1 MKRRVMLNQIPAEN
15 PKYSVTIQVKKDNI
29 VYSSNATLP
38 NITFNNET
46 QVVNPNG
53 NTFSN
58 VEEGEYAVSVSST
71 AYNDSYSGNITV
83 NSSNTNF
90 TISVLGYYDWS
101 IYSYYYPDNNS
112 SNSKVNAGGLVFKLT
127 LTSSSSDDDYL
138 YSGTTNADGTAKVTS
153 YKVRNDTTYI
163 ITYASQKLSNNAC
176 IVSSSVS
183 FGHLGSGGN
192 SMSSS
197 ICLTLAS
204 YQIQIALYKDV
215 TNSTWTPSTY
225 PTVSITS
232 KDGTTTSAGS
242 FSSGVAYFN
251 SIPYSSSFTVS
262 VGSTTYNY
270 ALTTTVSPITGLSSA
285 YSASVILTGKYYI
298 KAEIYNSITGT
309 YFNGCAVKVYLQNA
323 SGTNLTYG
331 TTNSGGDILFNS
343 STSYMFTYGDT
354 VKIYVPAQTVTS
366 SSNGKS
372 YSISATT
379 FSKALN
385 TSNATITSSTV
396 NKDTAYFRQLSVTT
410 ESVPVNITRTIP
422 FYSSLN
428 NICTETGSG
437 WSSINYVGA
446 TFTPSYFKNLGFTS
460 YSNSEASASGW
471 DSHNAYV
478 TYSVGGNVLWKSK
491 PWAMVVHMLGEFHD
505 SSYSGSA
512 NIGFGVKCKSSSC
525 TSINDATVYVK
536 ANDSGKVTF
545 VNMLSHPIAETANIN
560 SDGEYNISISYNPDT
575 SEISITIENASGETV
590 GKTYTAFSMSDD
602 TDTSYFMLGM
612 GPSFVVKVVEFGGY
626 IT

>member
-183 FGHLGSGGN
+183 FGHLGSGGD

-270 ALTTTVSPITGLSSA
+270 ALTTTVSPITGLASA
-285 YSASVILTGKYYI
+285 YSASVTLTGKYYI

-331 TTNSGGDILFNS
+331 TTNSGGNILFNS

-396 NKDTAYFRQLSVTT
+396 NKDTAYFIQLSVTT

-437 WSSINYVGA
+437 WSSINYTGSS
-446 TFTPSYFKNLGFTS
+446 FTPTYTSMGFASYSNEETS
-460 YSNSEASASGW
+460 YSGW
-471 DSHNAYV
+471 DTHNAYV
-478 TYSVGGNVLWKSK
+478 TYSIGGSVLWKSK
-491 PWAMVVHMLGEFHD
+491 PWAMVVHMYGDF
-505 SSYSGSA
+505 SSSSNSGAA
-512 NIGFGVKCKSSSC
+512 NVGFGVKCKSSSC
-525 TSINDATVYVK
+525 TSINDAIVYIK
-536 ANDSGKVTF
+536 ANDSGKVTL
-545 VNMLSHPIAETANIN
+545 VNMLSQPIAETANIN
-560 SDGEYNISISYNPDT
+560 SDGEYNISISYNPDNN
-575 SEISITIENASGETV
+575 EINITIENGS
-590 GKTYTAFSMSDD
+590 GKTVSKTRTVFSMSDD

-612 GPSFVVKVVEFGGY
+612 GPAFIIKEVEFGGY

>member
-15 PKYSVTIQVKKDNI
+15 PKYSVTIQVKKDNL

-90 TISVLGYYDWS
+90 TISVLGYYDWNV
-101 IYSYYYPDNNS
+101 YSYYYPDNNS

-183 FGHLGSGGN
+183 FGYLGSGGD

-232 KDGTTTSAGS
+232 KDGTTTSAGW

-270 ALTTTVSPITGLSSA
+270 ALTTTVSPITGLASA
-285 YSASVILTGKYYI
+285 YSASVTLTGKYYI

-309 YFNGCAVKVYLQNA
+309 YFNGCTVKVYLQNA

-396 NKDTAYFRQLSVTT
+396 NKDTAYFRELSVTT

-437 WSSINYVGA
+437 WSSINYTGSS
-446 TFTPSYFKNLGFTS
+446 FTPTYTSMGFVSYSNEETS
-460 YSNSEASASGW
+460 YSGW
-471 DSHNAYV
+471 DTHNAYV
-478 TYSVGGNVLWKSK
+478 TYSIGGSVLWKSK
-491 PWAMVVHMLGEFHD
+491 PWAMVVHMYGDFRN
-505 SSYSGSA
+505 SSYSGFA

-545 VNMLSHPIAETANIN
+545 VNLLSHPIAETANIN
-560 SDGEYNISISYNPDT
+560 SDGEYNISISHNPDKN
-575 SEISITIENASGETV
+575 EINITIENGS
-590 GKTYTAFSMSDD
+590 GKTVSKTCTVFSMSDD

-612 GPSFVVKVVEFGGY
+612 GPAFIIKEVEFGGY

>member
-1 MKRRVMLNQIPAEN
+1 M
-15 PKYSVTIQVKKDNI
+15 
-29 VYSSNATLP
+29 
-38 NITFNNET
+38 
-46 QVVNPNG
+46 
-53 NTFSN
+53 
-58 VEEGEYAVSVSST
+58 
-71 AYNDSYSGNITV
+71 
-83 NSSNTNF
+83 
-90 TISVLGYYDWS
+90 
-101 IYSYYYPDNNS
+101 
-112 SNSKVNAGGLVFKLT
+112 
-127 LTSSSSDDDYL
+127 
-138 YSGTTNADGTAKVTS
+138 
-153 YKVRNDTTYI
+153 
-163 ITYASQKLSNNAC
+163 
-176 IVSSSVS
+176 
-183 FGHLGSGGN
+183 
-192 SMSSS
+192 
-197 ICLTLAS
+197 
-204 YQIQIALYKDV
+204 
-215 TNSTWTPSTY
+215 
-225 PTVSITS
+225 
-232 KDGTTTSAGS
+232 

-309 YFNGCAVKVYLQNA
+309 YFNVCAVKVYLQNA

-331 TTNSGGDILFNS
+331 TTNSSGDILFNS

-372 YSISATT
+372 YNISATT

-437 WSSINYVGA
+437 WSSINYTGSS
-446 TFTPSYFKNLGFTS
+446 FTPTYTSMGFVS
-460 YSNSEASASGW
+460 YSNEETSSSGW
-471 DSHNAYV
+471 DTHNAYV
-478 TYSVGGNVLWKSK
+478 TYSIGGSVLWKSK
-491 PWAMVVHMLGEFHD
+491 PWAIVVHMYGDFRS

-512 NIGFGVKCKSSSC
+512 NVGFGVKCKSSSC

-545 VNMLSHPIAETANIN
+545 VNLLSHPIAETANIN

-612 GPSFVVKVVEFGGY
+612 GPAFIIKEVEFGGY

>member
-15 PKYSVTIQVKKDNI
+15 PKYSVTIQVKKDNL

-58 VEEGEYAVSVSST
+58 VEEGAYAVSVSST

-83 NSSNTNF
+83 NSSNTTF

-138 YSGTTNADGTAKVTS
+138 SSGTTNSDGTAKVTS

-163 ITYASQKLSNNAC
+163 ITYASQKLSNNAY

-183 FGHLGSGGN
+183 FGYLGSGGD

-215 TNSTWTPSTY
+215 KNSTWTPSTY

-251 SIPYSSSFTVS
+251 SIPYSSLFTVS

-270 ALTTTVSPITGLSSA
+270 ALTTTVSPITGLASA
-285 YSASVILTGKYYI
+285 YSASVTLTGKYYI

-331 TTNSGGDILFNS
+331 TTNSSGDILFNS

-491 PWAMVVHMLGEFHD
+491 PWAMVVHMQGEFHD
-505 SSYSGSA
+505 SSYPGSA
-512 NIGFGVKCKSSSC
+512 NIGFGVSSSSSC

-536 ANDSGKVTF
+536 ANDGGKVSF
-545 VNMLSHPIAETANIN
+545 VSGINYSMSDTASI
-560 SDGEYNISISYNPDT
+560 SSSGEYNIGISYNPDT
-575 SEISITIENASGETV
+575 NKVSITVEDGGGRSVNREYPVLSI
-590 GKTYTAFSMSDD
+590 SDD
-602 TDTSYFMLGM
+602 TSTSYFMLGM
-612 GPSFVVKVVEFGGY
+612 GPAFIVKEVEFAGY
-626 IT
+626 IA

>member
-15 PKYSVTIQVKKDNI
+15 PKYSVTIQVKKDDL

-138 YSGTTNADGTAKVTS
+138 YSGTTNSDGTAKVTS
-153 YKVRNDTTYI
+153 YKVRNDTSYI

-176 IVSSSVS
+176 IVSSSTS
-183 FGHLGSGGN
+183 FGYSGNGED

-232 KDGTTTSAGS
+232 KDGTTTSAEL

-331 TTNSGGDILFNS
+331 TTNSSGDILFNS

-437 WSSINYVGA
+437 WSSINYTGSS
-446 TFTPSYFKNLGFTS
+446 FTPTYTSIGFVSYN
-460 YSNSEASASGW
+460 NEEASYSGW
-471 DSHNAYV
+471 DTHNAYV
-478 TYSVGGNVLWKSK
+478 TYSIGGSVLWKSK
-491 PWAMVVHMLGEFHD
+491 PWAIVVHMYGDFRN
-505 SSYSGSA
+505 SSYSGFA

-536 ANDSGKVTF
+536 ANDSGKVTL
-545 VNMLSHPIAETANIN
+545 VNLLSQPIAETANIN
-560 SDGEYNISISYNPDT
+560 SDGEYNISISYNPDNN
-575 SEISITIENASGETV
+575 EINITIENGS
-590 GKTYTAFSMSDD
+590 GKTVSKTRTVFSMSDD

-612 GPSFVVKVVEFGGY
+612 GPAFIIKEVEFGGY

>member
-15 PKYSVTIQVKKDNI
+15 PKYSVTIQVKKDNL

-138 YSGTTNADGTAKVTS
+138 YSGTTNSDGTAKVTS

-163 ITYASQKLSNNAC
+163 ITYASQKLSNNAY

-183 FGHLGSGGN
+183 FGYLGSGGD

-215 TNSTWTPSTY
+215 KNSTWTPSTY

-251 SIPYSSSFTVS
+251 SIPYSSLFTVS

-437 WSSINYVGA
+437 WSSINYTGSS
-446 TFTPSYFKNLGFTS
+446 FTPTYTSMGFVSYN
-460 YSNSEASASGW
+460 NEEASYSGW
-471 DSHNAYV
+471 DTHNAYV
-478 TYSVGGNVLWKSK
+478 TYSIGGSVLWKSK
-491 PWAMVVHMLGEFHD
+491 PWAIVVHMYGDFRN
-505 SSYSGSA
+505 SSYSGFA

-525 TSINDATVYVK
+525 TSINDATVYIK

-545 VNMLSHPIAETANIN
+545 VNLLSQPIAETANIN

-612 GPSFVVKVVEFGGY
+612 GPTFVVKEVEFGGY

>member
-15 PKYSVTIQVKKDNI
+15 PKYSVTIQVKKDNL

-90 TISVLGYYDWS
+90 TISVLGYYDWNV
-101 IYSYYYPDNNS
+101 YSYYYPDNNS
-112 SNSKVNAGGLVFKLT
+112 SNSKVNAGGLVFKLALT
-127 LTSSSSDDDYL
+127 TSSSNDDYL

-153 YKVRNDTTYI
+153 YKVRMDTSYTIRYE
-163 ITYASQKLSNNAC
+163 SQKLSNNAC
-176 IVSSSVS
+176 IVAGGGS
-183 FGHLGSGGN
+183 FGYLGSGED

-197 ICLTLAS
+197 IYLTLAS

-232 KDGTTTSAGS
+232 KDGTTTSAGW

-270 ALTTTVSPITGLSSA
+270 ALTTTVSPITGLASA
-285 YSASVILTGKYYI
+285 YSASVTLTGKYYI

-437 WSSINYVGA
+437 WSSINYTGSS
-446 TFTPSYFKNLGFTS
+446 FTPTYTSMGFVSYSNEETS
-460 YSNSEASASGW
+460 YSGW
-471 DSHNAYV
+471 DTHNAYV
-478 TYSVGGNVLWKSK
+478 TYSIGGSVLWKSK
-491 PWAMVVHMLGEFHD
+491 PWAIVVHMYGDFRN

-512 NIGFGVKCKSSSC
+512 NVGFGVKCKSSSC
-525 TSINDATVYVK
+525 TSINDATVYIK
-536 ANDSGKVTF
+536 ANDSGKVTL
-545 VNMLSHPIAETANIN
+545 VNLLSQPIAETANIN
-560 SDGEYNISISYNPDT
+560 SDGEYNISISYNPDNN
-575 SEISITIENASGETV
+575 EINITIENGS
-590 GKTYTAFSMSDD
+590 GKTVSKTRTVFSMSDD

-612 GPSFVVKVVEFGGY
+612 GPAFIIKEVEFGGY

>member
-15 PKYSVTIQVKKDNI
+15 PKYSVTIQVKKDNL

-90 TISVLGYYDWS
+90 IISVGGLYDWVVNA
-101 IYSYYYPDNNS
+101 YYYPDNNS
-112 SNSKVNAGGLVFKLT
+112 SYSRMNAGGLTFKL
-127 LTSSSSDDDYL
+127 LLRTSTSTDDYL
-138 YSGTTNADGTAKVTS
+138 YSGTTNSNGTIKISS
-153 YKVRNDTTYI
+153 YKVRTTEFYSI
-163 ITYASQKLSNNAC
+163 VSDGQKLSNGAY
-176 IVSSSVS
+176 IVT
-183 FGHLGSGGN
+183 GGGGFEQIYYGMDYIEATI
-192 SMSSS
+192 S
-197 ICLTLAS
+197 CELAS
-204 YQIQIALYKDV
+204 YQIQISLYKDTTGSV
-215 TNSTWTPSTY
+215 WKPSTY

-232 KDGTTTSAGS
+232 TSGTNTQAVRYSD
-242 FSSGVAYFN
+242 GVAVFN
-251 SIPYSSSFTVS
+251 SIPYSSSFTVN
-262 VGSTTYNY
+262 VGSTTYNN
-270 ALTTTVSPITGLSSA
+270 ALTTSVSPITGLAAAYASS
-285 YSASVILTGKYYI
+285 VVLTGKYYI

-354 VKIYVPAQTVTS
+354 VKLYVPAQTVTS

-372 YSISATT
+372 YSISETT

-410 ESVPVNITRTIP
+410 EAVPVNITRTIP

-437 WSSINYVGA
+437 WSSINYTGSS
-446 TFTPSYFKNLGFTS
+446 FTPTYTSMGFVSYN
-460 YSNSEASASGW
+460 NEEASYSGW
-471 DSHNAYV
+471 DTHNAYV
-478 TYSVGGNVLWKSK
+478 TYSIGGSVLWKSK
-491 PWAMVVHMLGEFHD
+491 PWAIVVHMYGDFRN

-512 NIGFGVKCKSSSC
+512 NVGFGVKCKSSSC
-525 TSINDATVYVK
+525 TSINDATVYIK
-536 ANDSGKVTF
+536 ANDSGKVTL
-545 VNMLSHPIAETANIN
+545 VNLLSQPIAETANIN
-560 SDGEYNISISYNPDT
+560 SDGEYNISISYNPDNN
-575 SEISITIENASGETV
+575 EINITIENGS
-590 GKTYTAFSMSDD
+590 GKTVSKTRTVFSMSDD

-612 GPSFVVKVVEFGGY
+612 GPAFIIKEVEFGGY

>member
-15 PKYSVTIQVKKDNI
+15 PKYSVTIQVKKDNL

-138 YSGTTNADGTAKVTS
+138 YSGTTNSDGTAKVTS

-183 FGHLGSGGN
+183 FGYLGSGGD

-215 TNSTWTPSTY
+215 KNSTWTPSTY

-251 SIPYSSSFTVS
+251 SIPYSSLFTVS

-331 TTNSGGDILFNS
+331 TTNSSGDILFNS

-437 WSSINYVGA
+437 WSSINYTGSS
-446 TFTPSYFKNLGFTS
+446 FTPTYTSIGFVSYN
-460 YSNSEASASGW
+460 NEEASYSGW
-471 DSHNAYV
+471 DTHNAYV
-478 TYSVGGNVLWKSK
+478 TYSIGGSVLWKSK
-491 PWAMVVHMLGEFHD
+491 PWAMVVHMYGDFRN

-512 NIGFGVKCKSSSC
+512 NVGFGVKCKSSSC
-525 TSINDATVYVK
+525 TSINDATVYIK
-536 ANDSGKVTF
+536 ANDSGKVTL
-545 VNMLSHPIAETANIN
+545 VNLLSQPIAETANIN
-560 SDGEYNISISYNPDT
+560 SDGEYNISISYNPDNN
-575 SEISITIENASGETV
+575 EINITIENGS
-590 GKTYTAFSMSDD
+590 GKTVSKTRTVFSMSDD

-612 GPSFVVKVVEFGGY
+612 GPTFVVKEVEFGGY

>member
-15 PKYSVTIQVKKDNI
+15 PKYSVTIQVKKDNL

-138 YSGTTNADGTAKVTS
+138 YSGTTNSDGTAKVTS

-163 ITYASQKLSNNAC
+163 ITYASQKLSNNAY

-183 FGHLGSGGN
+183 FGYLGSGGD

-215 TNSTWTPSTY
+215 KNSTWTPSTY

-251 SIPYSSSFTVS
+251 SIPYSSLFTVS

-331 TTNSGGDILFNS
+331 TTNSSGDILFNS

-385 TSNATITSSTV
+385 TSNTTITSSTV

-437 WSSINYVGA
+437 WSSINYTGSS
-446 TFTPSYFKNLGFTS
+446 FTPTYTSIGFVSYN
-460 YSNSEASASGW
+460 NEEASYSGW
-471 DSHNAYV
+471 DTHNAYV
-478 TYSVGGNVLWKSK
+478 TYSIGGSVLWKSK
-491 PWAMVVHMLGEFHD
+491 PWAMVVHMYGDFRN
-505 SSYSGSA
+505 SSYSGFA

-545 VNMLSHPIAETANIN
+545 VNLLSQPIAETANIN

-612 GPSFVVKVVEFGGY
+612 GPTFVVKEVEFGGY

>member
-15 PKYSVTIQVKKDNI
+15 PKYSVTIQVRKDGL
-29 VYSSNATLP
+29 VYSSSATLP

-46 QVVNPNG
+46 QTVNPNG
-53 NTFSN
+53 NTFEN
-58 VEEGEYAVSVSST
+58 VEEGEYAVSVTST
-71 AYNDSYSGNITV
+71 SYNDAYSGNITV
-83 NSSNTNF
+83 DSSNTSF
-90 TISVLGYYDWS
+90 KIDVRGLYDWAVS
-101 IYSYYYPDNNS
+101 AYYYPDNNS
-112 SNSKVNAGGLVFKLT
+112 SKSRVNAGGLTVKLA
-127 LTSSSSDDDYL
+127 LSSSTSEDDYL
-138 YSGTTNADGTAKVTS
+138 YSGTTNSDGTVKITS
-153 YKVRNDTTYI
+153 YKIRND
-163 ITYASQKLSNNAC
+163 ITYDLRCSSQKLSNGAYILSISSRFDYLESGQDSMNAT
-176 IVSSSVS
+176 IS
-183 FGHLGSGGN
+183 
-192 SMSSS
+192 
-197 ICLTLAS
+197 LTLAS
-204 YQIQIALYKDV
+204 YQIQISLYKDT
-215 TNSTWTPSTY
+215 TNDVWKPSTY

-232 KDGTTTSAGS
+232 TAGTTTSAGGYS
-242 FSSGVAYFN
+242 NGVAVFN

-262 VGSTTYNY
+262 VGSTIYNY
-270 ALTTTVSPITGLSSA
+270 ALTTTVSPITGLASA
-285 YSASVILTGKYYI
+285 YRSSVTLTGKYYI

-331 TTNSGGDILFNS
+331 TTDSGGDILFNS

-354 VKIYVPAQTVTS
+354 VKLYVPAQTVTS

-410 ESVPVNITRTIP
+410 EAVPVNITRTIP

-437 WSSINYVGA
+437 WSSINYTGSS
-446 TFTPSYFKNLGFTS
+446 FTPTYTSMGFVSYSNEETS
-460 YSNSEASASGW
+460 YSGW
-471 DSHNAYV
+471 DTHNAYV
-478 TYSVGGNVLWKSK
+478 TYSIGGSVLWKSK
-491 PWAMVVHMLGEFHD
+491 PWAIVVHMYGDFRS

-512 NIGFGVKCKSSSC
+512 NVGFGVKCKSSSC
-525 TSINDATVYVK
+525 TSINDATVYIK
-536 ANDSGKVTF
+536 ANDSGKVTL
-545 VNMLSHPIAETANIN
+545 VNLLSQPITETSNIN
-560 SDGEYNISISYNPDT
+560 SDGEYNISISYNPDNN
-575 SEISITIENASGETV
+575 EINITIENGS
-590 GKTYTAFSMSDD
+590 GKTVSKTCTVFSMSDD

-612 GPSFVVKVVEFGGY
+612 GPAFIIKEVEFGGY

>member
-183 FGHLGSGGN
+183 FGYSGSGGD

-270 ALTTTVSPITGLSSA
+270 ALTTTVSPITGLASA
-285 YSASVILTGKYYI
+285 YSASVTLTGKYYI

-437 WSSINYVGA
+437 WSSINYTGSS
-446 TFTPSYFKNLGFTS
+446 FTPTYTSMGFASYSNEETS
-460 YSNSEASASGW
+460 YSGW
-471 DSHNAYV
+471 DTHNAYV
-478 TYSVGGNVLWKSK
+478 TYSIGGSVLWKSK
-491 PWAMVVHMLGEFHD
+491 PWAIVVHMYGDFR
-505 SSYSGSA
+505 SSSNSGAA

-525 TSINDATVYVK
+525 TSINDAIVYIK
-536 ANDSGKVTF
+536 ANDSGKVTL
-545 VNMLSHPIAETANIN
+545 VNMLSQPIAETANIN
-560 SDGEYNISISYNPDT
+560 SDGEYNISISYNPDNN
-575 SEISITIENASGETV
+575 EINITIENGS
-590 GKTYTAFSMSDD
+590 GKTVSKTRTVFSMSDD

-612 GPSFVVKVVEFGGY
+612 GPAFIIKEVEFGGY

>member
-71 AYNDSYSGNITV
+71 AYNNSYSGNITV

-183 FGHLGSGGN
+183 FGHLGSGGD

-197 ICLTLAS
+197 IRLTLAS

-215 TNSTWTPSTY
+215 KNSTWTPSTY

-251 SIPYSSSFTVS
+251 SIPYSSLFTVS

-422 FYSSLN
+422 FADNLN
-428 NICTETGSG
+428 NICTETGTG
-437 WSSINYVGA
+437 WANINYTGT
-446 TFTPSYFKNLGFTS
+446 TFTPTYYTTMGVAS
-460 YSNSEASASGW
+460 YSNDESHASGW
-471 DSHNAYV
+471 ESHNAYA
-478 TYSVGGNVLWKSK
+478 TYAIGGKVLWKSK
-491 PWAMVVHMLGEFHD
+491 PWTMVVHMYGTFN
-505 SSYSGSA
+505 SSSFSGSS
-512 NIGFGVKCKSSSC
+512 NIGFGVKCNSNC
-525 TSINDATVYVK
+525 TSISDAALYIK
-536 ANDSGKVTF
+536 ANDSGKVSYTN
-545 VNMLSHPIAETANIN
+545 VSTHSMSSTSSIN
-560 SDGEYNISISYNPDT
+560 DIGEYNIGVSYNPDT
-575 SEISITIENASGETV
+575 NKIRISVEAGSTSVGSEYSVMSI
-590 GKTYTAFSMSDD
+590 SDD
-602 TDTSYFMLGM
+602 NSNSYFLLALG
-612 GPSFVVKVVEFGGY
+612 PAFTIASVEFAGY
-626 IT
+626 IQ